1 MKDIQFEIL
10 QKYNPMHDDYHTGI
24 REVGDIK
31 TFQEALDDDGY
42 EGGSLTPDVTE
53 QMIQKALD
61 TGKITVY
68 SSYPIEQGV
77 FVSPSKMEAQSYA
90 GGLPVY
96 SKEVNLSD
104 IAWID
109 GFEGQY
115 ANVQEYELSQ
125 PTSLDDLIAAAGEPT
140 GAADTQYR
148 NREDDAR

>member
-31 TFQEALDDDGY
+31 TFQEALEDDGY

-96 SKEVNLSD
+96 SKEVTLSD

-115 ANVQEYELSQ
+115 ANVQEYQKEERQ
-125 PTSLDDLIAAAGEPT
+125 SLDSLISAAGEPT
-140 GAADTQYR
+140 EGSAQHDYDDR
-148 NREDDAR
+148 ENR